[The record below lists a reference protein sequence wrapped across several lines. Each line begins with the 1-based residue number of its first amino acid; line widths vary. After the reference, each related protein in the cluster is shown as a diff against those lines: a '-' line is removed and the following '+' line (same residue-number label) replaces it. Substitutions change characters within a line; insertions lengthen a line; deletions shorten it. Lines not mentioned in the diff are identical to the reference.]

1 MEKFV
6 EVKSANVNGVFKILA
21 NKGVCWQ
28 VEGEDGPF
36 LVQKRQVVRGPWEE
50 ETEEE
55 AAAAEEALN
64 TAPPSSLAGQLA
76 AAMTAANPAPKAQG
90 TAERNSRER
99 DPDVLTLKEL
109 CAELNLEPRI
119 ARRKL
124 RKEVGHVG
132 TGARWEWKKDSPELA
147 KVRQALA
154 APNAAPDAADDAE

>member
-1 MEKFV
+1 MEKFI
-6 EVKSANVNGVFKILA
+6 EVKSANVNGIFKILA

-28 VEGEDGPF
+28 VEGEDGPL

-64 TAPPSSLAGQLA
+64 TAPPSSLAGQLNA
-76 AAMTAANPAPKAQG
+76 ATQASKPQPKAKG
-90 TAERNSRER
+90 TAERKTREH

-109 CAELNLEPRI
+109 CAELDLEPRI

-124 RKEVGHVG
+124 RKAVGHVG

-147 KVRQALA
+147 AVRQALA
-154 APNAAPDAADDAE
+154 GTEPEPEAGE

>member
-6 EVKSANVNGVFKILA
+6 EVKSANVNGIFKILA

-55 AAAAEEALN
+55 AAAAAAEEALN
-64 TAPPSSLAGQLA
+64 TAPPSSLAGQLNA
-76 AAMTAANPAPKAQG
+76 ATQASKPQPKAKG
-90 TAERNSRER
+90 TAERKTREH

-109 CAELNLEPRI
+109 CAELDLEPRI

-124 RKEVGHVG
+124 RKAVGHVG
-132 TGARWEWKKDSPELA
+132 TGARWEWKKDSDELA
-147 KVRQALA
+147 AVRQALA
-154 APNAAPDAADDAE
+154 APTPNAADDAE

>member
-6 EVKSANVNGVFKILA
+6 EVKSANVNGIFKILA

-28 VEGEDGPF
+28 VEGEEGPI

-55 AAAAEEALN
+55 AAAAAAEEALN
-64 TAPPSSLAGQLA
+64 TAPPSSLAGQLNA
-76 AAMTAANPAPKAQG
+76 ATQVSKPQPKAKG
-90 TAERNSRER
+90 TAERKTREH

-109 CAELNLEPRI
+109 CAELDLEPRI

-124 RKEVGHVG
+124 RKAVGHVG

-147 KVRQALA
+147 AVRQALA
-154 APNAAPDAADDAE
+154 APTPNAADDAE